1 MGSKIFVVNEFPVN
15 LKHIVEE
22 PYQYEAWRH
31 QDNLELARESGSRST
46 VSQVFSSLVAGLL
59 VISITILIY

>member
-1 MGSKIFVVNEFPVN
+1 MGSKIFIVNEFPAN

-31 QDNLELARESGSRST
+31 QDNLELAREAGSRST
-46 VSQVFSSLVAGLL
+46 VNQVFNSLIAGLFL
-59 VISITILIY
+59 ISITMFIF